1 MKLRKF
7 QKEFLDKAL
16 APGIDIA
23 ALSLPRGNGK
33 SWLAAEILTR
43 CLTPGDSL
51 HQPGKEYVS
60 VAASIE
66 QARLVYTFIRQALEP
81 TGQYSWIDSVTRLGA
96 THRPSNTKLRVIS
109 SNAKTAMGLVNVP
122 LVVADEPGSW
132 ETNGGNLMWDALT
145 GAQGKPGSPLKIVII
160 GTLAPM
166 ATGSGHWWWDL
177 IHDGSHHSTY
187 VMSLQGDA
195 DTWDSWATIRK
206 ANPLTAISKE
216 FRAKLLE
223 ERNEA
228 RGDVR
233 LKSRFLSYRLN
244 LPSASESDVLLT
256 VEDWKAVVDREPPER
271 KGRPI
276 VGVDLGGG
284 RAWSAATALWQS
296 GRVEALAVAPGIP
309 DLGEQ
314 ERRDRVPKGTYERLY
329 DCGQLDVAT
338 GLKVQPPAQLWAAIH
353 EKWGRPLVIICDRF
367 RLAELQDAV
376 KAGAII
382 EPRMTRWS
390 EQSFDIRAL
399 RKMAKDGPLSVDVD
413 SKLLIETSLARSKV
427 KNDDA
432 GNVCMVKHGT
442 HNTGRDDVSAALV
455 MASGGFARGFKRGT
469 TVVWGWYELAEG
481 LLRQNQSPGE
491 WQGYKP

>member
-1 MKLRKF
+1 MELRKF

-33 SWLAAEILTR
+33 SFLAAHILTR

-66 QARLVYTFIRQALEP
+66 QARLVYSFIRQALEP
-81 TGQYSWIDSVTRLGA
+81 TGQFSWIDSTTRLGA
-96 THRPSNTKLRVIS
+96 THRPSNTKLRIIS
-109 SNAKTAMGLVNVP
+109 SNGKTAMGLVNVP
-122 LVVADEPGSW
+122 LVVADEAGSW
-132 ETNGGNLMWDALT
+132 EINGGNLMWDALT

-160 GTLAPM
+160 GTLAPF
-166 ATGSGHWWWDL
+166 ATGAGHWYWDL
-177 IHDGSHHSTY
+177 IHDGTKNSTY
-187 VMSLQGDA
+187 VMSLQGDS
-195 DTWDSWATIRK
+195 DTWDTWKTIRK

-216 FRAKLLE
+216 FTAKLLE

-233 LKSRFLSYRLN
+233 LKARFLSYRLN
-244 LPSASESDVLLT
+244 IPSASESDVLLT
-256 VEDWKAVVDREPPER
+256 VDDWKSVVDRETPER

-284 RAWSAATALWQS
+284 RAWSAATALWSS

-309 DLGEQ
+309 DLAEQ
-314 ERRDRVPKGTYERLY
+314 EKRDRVPRGTYERLY

-338 GLKVQPPAQLWAAIH
+338 GLKVQPPAQLWQAIQ
-353 EKWGRPLVIICDRF
+353 ERWGRPLVIICDRF
-367 RLAELQDAV
+367 RLAELEDAV
-376 KAGAII
+376 KTGARI

-399 RKMAKDGPLSVDVD
+399 RKMAKDGPLAVDVD

-432 GNVCMVKHGT
+432 GNVVMVKHGT

-469 TVVWGWYELAEG
+469 RSLG
-481 LLRQNQSPGE
+481 LV
-491 WQGYKP
+491 